1 MLCGPDQSAGLLLSF
16 CSSVPH
22 PHSSFHTHSILPSHS
37 LSFAVSAPNLLMPLN
52 SSLGIRRFYQIF
64 LLLLGHFHLLPTP
77 EFLLFSLSTH
87 FGHLRNGLHPS
98 YLLRVTSSLCLSLSL
113 IVPVSLSLCV
123 RDCVHSVAQLSPNS
137 P

>member
-37 LSFAVSAPNLLMPLN
+37 LSFAVSAPDLLMPLN
-52 SSLGIRRFYQIF
+52 SSLGICRFYQIF

-98 YLLRVTSSLCLSLSL
+98 YLKPLSLSLSL
-113 IVPVSLSLCV
+113 IVPVSLCVCKGLCTF
-123 RDCVHSVAQLSPNS
+123 SSPAS
-137 P
+137 SK